1 MKFKRLI
8 LIFLGLLFSACAIK
22 QPPIEIDHWRVVP
35 ERTGPPRTNQLKY
48 WLTQGTI
55 SVTSPFDTKS
65 LVYRLDE
72 QKYEKDFYNE
82 YITMPSEMLATAT
95 RQWLNAAGIFEFTVN
110 NGNTL
115 LPLYLLQGSVDEMYT
130 DFRKDQTP
138 AVVFTIEYYLSI
150 TDGVKK
156 NNVIFRKKYTMR
168 ENIRDNT
175 AKSIVKAQ
183 QIVMGKTFTQLENDL
198 SKEVNNFPKP

>member
-1 MKFKRLI
+1 MKLKLLI
-8 LIFLGLLFSACAIK
+8 AIFLLPLFSACAIK
-22 QPPIEIDHWRVVP
+22 QAPIEIDHWRVVP
-35 ERTGPPRTNQLKY
+35 ERSGPPKANQLKY

-65 LVYRLDE
+65 FVYRLDE

-95 RQWLNAAGIFEFTVN
+95 RQWLNAAGIFQFTVN

-115 LPLYLLQGSVDEMYT
+115 MPLYLLQGSVDEMYT
-130 DFRKDQTP
+130 DFRKDQVP
-138 AVVFTIEYYLSI
+138 AVVFTIEYFLST
-150 TDGVKK
+150 TDGIKK
-156 NNVIFRKKYTMR
+156 NNVIFRKKYTLR
-168 ENIRDNT
+168 ENISDNT

-183 QIVMGKTFTQLENDL
+183 QTVIAKTFALFEDDL
-198 SKEVNNFPKP
+198 SREANYFPKP